1 LALIAGV
8 FLGLFGGGGSILIV
22 PILVYLIGIN
32 PISATA
38 YSLFIVGIASLFGSQ
53 QYIYK
58 NQINIKIGLIFAL
71 PSFIGVFTSRKW
83 VLPSIPEILL
93 LISSLNSFKLITK
106 VTKIL

>member
-1 LALIAGV
+1 MILLGYFLALIAGV

-22 PILVYLIGIN
+22 PILVYLMGIN

-58 NQINIKIGLIFAL
+58 NQINNHSIQVGRDECKSNTYYELGGKINNCCFWI
-71 PSFIGVFTSRKW
+71 SNFT
-83 VLPSIPEILL
+83 
-93 LISSLNSFKLITK
+93 
-106 VTKIL
+106 